1 MKNPRI
7 FVRLVVVFTALSMS
21 GLATAIGP
29 YPLEYFALREVMR
42 NVNISPDGKH
52 LLLLATASKDGN
64 AVLEVYDAADLDKKP
79 FRVNAEPME
88 IRSARWLSDDDILIN
103 LRQKVRNKIQDFNEG
118 VYETRI
124 ARLDVNKKKMK
135 IFDQPNVVVENVL
148 PNDPNK
154 IIISLQPSS
163 MSDVVSRLAEAFRPR
178 AYYLFDLKKGTK
190 SLLIRGNL
198 DIGNIEF
205 DENGKP
211 WLARGFDRGTG
222 DFVWYRRYKD
232 EKGWKE
238 FHRWSEDSPE
248 QFVVQGL
255 DPDDPDS
262 VLVTSVNGNDKVG
275 LWAFNT
281 RKKEYGELIYRRND
295 VDVRGVRFHSNPWT
309 QQDTIV
315 AVRYDTDKAYYEYFD
330 DIEAATYAQ
339 LEGMVPEAHR
349 VVVTSRSRDG
359 LSLTIFNDGPTD
371 PGSYYLIKDGA
382 MKKVGSQQPLLAP
395 DLLAN
400 VDYISYEARDGRM
413 IAGFVTTPHGDAPF
427 PLIVMPHGGPFVA
440 ETVIYDEWAQMLANN
455 GYMVLQPQYR
465 GSLGYGLDH
474 YISAIEGG
482 GQGGYKMQDDKDD
495 GAMYLVEQG
504 LVDENR
510 MAMYGW
516 SYGGY
521 AALVAASRTPQ
532 IYQCVIAG
540 AAVSDNAMQV
550 NYYRNQL
557 RGHGRDQQL
566 AMWDDSISPIEEVE
580 KVNVPILLIH
590 GSVDQ
595 RVPPAH
601 ARKYVALLKKYG
613 KDYKFVELDGADHFS
628 STLFFEHQIEL
639 YTSIIDYL
647 KNDCGPGGI

>member
-1 MKNPRI
+1 MKSPRG
-7 FVRLVVVFTALSMS
+7 FASLVLALSTLSVS
-21 GLATAIGP
+21 GLATAIDP

-64 AVLEVYDAADLDKKP
+64 AVLEVYDAANLDKKP
-79 FRVNAEPME
+79 FRVNADPME
-88 IRSARWLSDDDILIN
+88 IRSAQWLSDDDILIN
-103 LRQKVRNKIQDFNEG
+103 LRQKVRNKIEDFNEG

-124 ARLDVNKKKMK
+124 ARLNVTKRKMK
-135 IFDQPNVVVENVL
+135 IFDQANVFVENVL
-148 PNDPNK
+148 PNDPDK
-154 IIISLQPSS
+154 VIISIQPGSL
-163 MSDVVSRLAEAFRPR
+163 SDDVSRLAEAFRPR
-178 AYYLFDLKKGTK
+178 AYYLFDLKKETK

-198 DIGNIEF
+198 DIGNIDF
-205 DENGKP
+205 DENGSP

-222 DFVWYRRYKD
+222 DFVWYRRYED

-248 QFVVQGL
+248 RFVVQGL

-262 VLVTSVNGNDKVG
+262 VLVLTANGNDKIG

-281 RKKEYGELIYRRND
+281 RKKEFGELIYRRND

-315 AVRYDTDKAYYEYFD
+315 GVRYDQDRAYYEYFD
-330 DIEAATYAQ
+330 DLEAATYAQ
-339 LEGMVPEAHR
+339 LEGLVPDAHR
-349 VVVTSRSRDG
+349 VIVTSRSRYG
-359 LSLTIFNDGPTD
+359 QSLTIFNDGPTD

-382 MKKVGSQQPLLAP
+382 MKKVGSHQPLLAP
-395 DLLAN
+395 DMLAN
-400 VDYISYEARDGRM
+400 VEYISYEARDGRM

-440 ETVIYDEWAQMLANN
+440 ETVVYDEWAQMLANN
-455 GYMVLQPQYR
+455 GYVVLQPQYR
-465 GSLGYGLDH
+465 GSQGYGLDH
-474 YISAIEGG
+474 YLSSIEGG

-495 GAMYLVEQG
+495 GALYLVEQG

-521 AALVAASRTPQ
+521 AALIAASRTPQ

-540 AAVSDNAMQV
+540 AAVSDNILFLNNLRNRMRGQGLEQQV
-550 NYYRNQL
+550 AFW
-557 RGHGRDQQL
+557 G
-566 AMWDDSISPIEEVE
+566 DSISPIEEVE
-580 KVNVPILLIH
+580 KVNVPVLLIH

-595 RVPPAH
+595 RVRPEHSKRYRAQ
-601 ARKYVALLKKYG
+601 LEKYG
-613 KDYKFVELDGADHFS
+613 KDYKFLELKGADHFY

-647 KNDCGPGGI
+647 NNDCGPGGI